1 MFDLGSIFA
10 SLFASVAELFLGQIM
25 QLILG
30 MFGGA
35 LG

>member
-10 SLFASVAELFLGQIM
+10 SLFASIADLFLGQIM
-25 QLILG
+25 QLISG

>member
-10 SLFASVAELFLGQIM
+10 SLFASITDLFLGQIL
-25 QLILG
+25 QLISG
-30 MFGGA
+30 IFGGA

>member
-25 QLILG
+25 QLVLG
-30 MFGGA
+30 LFGGA
-35 LG
+35 VG

>member
-35 LG
+35 VG

>member
-10 SLFASVAELFLGQIM
+10 SLFASIADLFLGQIL